1 MVNSVIKSTFET
13 TYRDDWTDSD
23 NFYKI
28 LFNNGRS
35 LQARELTSLQSIL
48 QNQITKNSNYLFNQ
62 GAAIDGGALS
72 LSTNVEYVKL
82 DTTVYSLPSSTASMI
97 QDIFTGSSS
106 GVKVRLDR
114 LVVAAGTDPTTLYV
128 SYVDNNNAV
137 VTDTTTAV
145 RLIPGE
151 TIVGINSAVTLKVQT
166 ANTVINPAL
175 GAGTIL
181 SIAEGTFYAAGLFVY
196 CPAQSLVLSKYTS
209 TATAE
214 VGLVINESIITAS
227 DNEILY
233 DNSGP
238 NPNFSAPGADRYK
251 VQLILTTKAAA
262 AASDAFITVAS
273 IVNGAIVSEKT
284 KDAQDTLNVIGDV
297 FAKRTYEESGNYIVK
312 PFIILPITNDSDG
325 AQLNINVGEG
335 IAYVEGYR
343 IENLGTRTYT
353 IDKPRTTETL
363 NNQVTAANYGN
374 YIKVENLKGVPLIG
388 TWDILNLRSDI
399 GYNGITIGTA
409 RIRSIERDGPN
420 YKMYLF
426 DIVMDSGQKFRDVKS
441 IGESYVSYADLI
453 LANDIAKLFDTANNN
468 LLFDLQTFR
477 PQQLSDIVLTVQRIY
492 TATTDGSG
500 NATITSSAGEAFD
513 DAGSWIVTVDV
524 DGAIVTPSISVATPY
539 TSAVL
544 SGLPNSENITIA
556 AYVLKSNGSTKSK
569 TVTPRATVFT
579 PELDNSVKLDRAD
592 IISVISI
599 KEGSSS
605 GTDITYKY
613 IVDNGQRD
621 NFYDIGRL
629 YLKAGESAPAGNVH
643 VDFTFFAHGASGDFF
658 AVNSYIGQV
667 DYENIPSF
675 KQANGEIVQL
685 RDTLD
690 FRPRKDNTGSNF
702 TGVGASKVALPRNT
716 DLIIYDAINYQFRRG
731 IVVLNK
737 TTGIDVILG
746 QASITNPQ
754 WPSIPPGC
762 IDIYRFTLNPYM
774 VSETDMSSKY
784 VEYKLYTMADI
795 GKIENRLDKIEEM
808 TSLTLLEL
816 ETANLQSLDSNG
828 IDRLKAGFT
837 ADPFKDHSFSDT
849 TNREYRAAIDFVSR
863 ELRPSFSQ
871 KSIEL
876 VYDQGASIGT
886 SLVGDTV
893 YMDYTEELWKQST
906 QVSRTVPVTTF
917 EVSKMVGEI
926 KLSPATDTW
935 FDTETLPKKIV
946 DGGVDL
952 DVDNAKGWS
961 NWNWNWSGYS
971 DDELSTLSLGA
982 QLQNTSTSANTRT
995 YSANGSTYV
1004 VKDKTTYTNK
1014 ISSEYTVKESLG
1026 TFERYRT
1033 SIPYQRSKFVFF
1045 RATNLKPNTRF
1056 FAFFGDRNVSDW
1068 INTNTAFQYYGALDR
1083 NSVYLEVGNIYKK
1096 EVGFPIELGG
1106 PTTIYS
1112 DGVGKI
1118 EGVFL
1123 VPSTS
1128 SIKIPSG
1135 NVNFTFIDISELNL
1149 NNTLSYASADF
1160 NSTGVPITN
1169 QEEILSTRKLKVVG
1183 STANAGEDII
1193 STTPNA
1199 VDNGG
1204 TWWPITVVRGI
1215 FNFIGNIFSDDSL
1228 KERVYRST
1236 NPIEKLGQ
1244 LEVFDFKYTD
1254 IVHMAG
1260 VNPEYI
1266 RTGTSA
1272 QQMAKIYPQAVEATE
1287 LNGKTVLMVNYAEL
1301 VPDLIDA
1308 IAMQQKQIKE
1318 LTDKINEMGSK

>member
-1 MVNSVIKSTFET
+1 M
-13 TYRDDWTDSD
+13 
-23 NFYKI
+23 
-28 LFNNGRS
+28 
-35 LQARELTSLQSIL
+35 
-48 QNQITKNSNYLFNQ
+48 
-62 GAAIDGGALS
+62 
-72 LSTNVEYVKL
+72 
-82 DTTVYSLPSSTASMI
+82 
-97 QDIFTGSSS
+97 
-106 GVKVRLDR
+106 
-114 LVVAAGTDPTTLYV
+114 
-128 SYVDNNNAV
+128 
-137 VTDTTTAV
+137 
-145 RLIPGE
+145 
-151 TIVGINSAVTLKVQT
+151 
-166 ANTVINPAL
+166 
-175 GAGTIL
+175 
-181 SIAEGTFYAAGLFVY
+181 
-196 CPAQSLVLSKYTS
+196 
-209 TATAE
+209 
-214 VGLVINESIITAS
+214 
-227 DNEILY
+227 
-233 DNSGP
+233 
-238 NPNFSAPGADRYK
+238 
-251 VQLILTTKAAA
+251 
-262 AASDAFITVAS
+262 
-273 IVNGAIVSEKT
+273 
-284 KDAQDTLNVIGDV
+284 
-297 FAKRTYEESGNYIVK
+297 
-312 PFIILPITNDSDG
+312 
-325 AQLNINVGEG
+325 
-335 IAYVEGYR
+335 
-343 IENLGTRTYT
+343 
-353 IDKPRTTETL
+353 
-363 NNQVTAANYGN
+363 
-374 YIKVENLKGVPLIG
+374 ENLKGVPLIG

-808 TSLTLLEL
+808 TSLTLL
-816 ETANLQSLDSNG
+816 S
-828 IDRLKAGFT
+828 
-837 ADPFKDHSFSDT
+837 
-849 TNREYRAAIDFVSR
+849 
-863 ELRPSFSQ
+863 
-871 KSIEL
+871 
-876 VYDQGASIGT
+876 
-886 SLVGDTV
+886 
-893 YMDYTEELWKQST
+893 WKRQ
-906 QVSRTVPVTTF
+906 
-917 EVSKMVGEI
+917 
-926 KLSPATDTW
+926 
-935 FDTETLPKKIV
+935 
-946 DGGVDL
+946 
-952 DVDNAKGWS
+952 
-961 NWNWNWSGYS
+961 
-971 DDELSTLSLGA
+971 
-982 QLQNTSTSANTRT
+982 
-995 YSANGSTYV
+995 
-1004 VKDKTTYTNK
+1004 
-1014 ISSEYTVKESLG
+1014 
-1026 TFERYRT
+1026 
-1033 SIPYQRSKFVFF
+1033 
-1045 RATNLKPNTRF
+1045 
-1056 FAFFGDRNVSDW
+1056 
-1068 INTNTAFQYYGALDR
+1068 
-1083 NSVYLEVGNIYKK
+1083 
-1096 EVGFPIELGG
+1096 
-1106 PTTIYS
+1106 
-1112 DGVGKI
+1112 
-1118 EGVFL
+1118 
-1123 VPSTS
+1123 
-1128 SIKIPSG
+1128 
-1135 NVNFTFIDISELNL
+1135 
-1149 NNTLSYASADF
+1149 
-1160 NSTGVPITN
+1160 
-1169 QEEILSTRKLKVVG
+1169 
-1183 STANAGEDII
+1183 
-1193 STTPNA
+1193 
-1199 VDNGG
+1199 
-1204 TWWPITVVRGI
+1204 I
-1215 FNFIGNIFSDDSL
+1215 FN
-1228 KERVYRST
+1228 
-1236 NPIEKLGQ
+1236 
-1244 LEVFDFKYTD
+1244 
-1254 IVHMAG
+1254 H
-1260 VNPEYI
+1260 
-1266 RTGTSA
+1266 
-1272 QQMAKIYPQAVEATE
+1272 
-1287 LNGKTVLMVNYAEL
+1287 
-1301 VPDLIDA
+1301 
-1308 IAMQQKQIKE
+1308 
-1318 LTDKINEMGSK
+1318 